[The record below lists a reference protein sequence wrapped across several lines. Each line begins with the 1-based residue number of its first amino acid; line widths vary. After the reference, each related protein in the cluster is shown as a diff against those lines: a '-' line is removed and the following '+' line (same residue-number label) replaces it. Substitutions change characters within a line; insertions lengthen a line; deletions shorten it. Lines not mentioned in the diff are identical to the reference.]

1 MLVVVIDADGRTL
14 AKFAPGDGY
23 FDGIEWIDSER
34 IGVVME
40 GHANSIYW
48 VVDAN
53 SGEILQKFFGGF
65 DFLWS
70 HDRQHVAR
78 RALGSITLQD
88 EKGASFESDDLS
100 SLMFDDDGDRIY
112 PPDDPKTERHYERI
126 LGYLTWS
133 PNDAWVSFPEVENPS
148 GDSYVVLV
156 TPKGAVLRE
165 SLPVDVEYNAKIVW
179 TDDNHFQ
186 ITASKQTFYFVVEGG
201 KLRQVAAPALH

>member
-1 MLVVVIDADGRTL
+1 MWMETSAGNRRVTYDALASYPIAPSPSGDRVAFAVPDGKPVREGQRPSMLVVVIDADGRTL

-133 PNDAWVSFPEVENPS
+133 PNDAWVSFPES
-148 GDSYVVLV
+148 
-156 TPKGAVLRE
+156 
-165 SLPVDVEYNAKIVW
+165 
-179 TDDNHFQ
+179 
-186 ITASKQTFYFVVEGG
+186 
-201 KLRQVAAPALH
+201 